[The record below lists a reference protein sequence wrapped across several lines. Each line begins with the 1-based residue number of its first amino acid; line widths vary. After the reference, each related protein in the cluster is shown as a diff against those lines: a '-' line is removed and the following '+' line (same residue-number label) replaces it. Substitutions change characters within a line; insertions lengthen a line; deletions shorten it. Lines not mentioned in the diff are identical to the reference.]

1 MIYLSKKLVTLV
13 ILDGFGLTEI
23 EKGNAIRAARK
34 PNLDKLFNTCPN
46 TILHCSGLDVGLPE
60 GQMSGS
66 EVGHM
71 NIGAGRVVYQSLPR
85 ISKSISDGDFFQKEE
100 FLNAINNCKK
110 NNTKLHL
117 MGLLSDG
124 GVHSYNKHLYALL
137 ELAKKEN
144 FTDVHVHCFLDGRD
158 VSPTSGVGYIKELIE
173 KMSSIGVGDIA
184 TVMGRYYAMDR
195 DGMWDRIE
203 KAYDAMVLGEG
214 NHCDSAVLAVE
225 RSYNESITDEFV
237 KPTVITKDEVPVA
250 FISENDSIIFYNFR
264 PDRAR
269 LITRALVDEKF
280 KSFER
285 KKGYFPLKFV
295 CMTQYDLDM
304 PNVSVVFKPESLEN
318 NLGDYLSQK
327 GFKQF
332 RIAET
337 QKYAHVTFFFNGG
350 LEEPYKGED
359 RLLIPSPKVDTF
371 DQKPEMSAFEITE
384 EAVKRIESGKYNFIL
399 MNYANCD
406 MVGHTGNFDAA
417 IKAVETVDKCVG
429 DIVESVL
436 KQDGI
441 VLITADHGNCEQMT
455 DYNTGEI
462 FTPHTTNVVP
472 LILVGDNVALEKGRL
487 ANIAPT
493 ILEILGVE
501 KPIEMTEESLIV
513 KI

>member
-1 MIYLSKKLVTLV
+1 LNKKLVTLV

-23 EKGNAIRAARK
+23 ERGNAIKAAKK
-34 PNLDKLFNTCPN
+34 PNLDKFFNTYPN

-85 ISKSISDGDFFQKEE
+85 ISKSIADGDFFQKQE
-100 FLNAINNCKK
+100 FLDAISNCKR

-124 GVHSYNKHLYALL
+124 GVHSYNTHLYALL

-144 FTDVHVHCFLDGRD
+144 FKEVYVHCFLDGRD
-158 VSPTSGVGYIKELIE
+158 VSPTSGIGYIKELIE
-173 KMSSIGVGDIA
+173 KISSIGIGSVA

-195 DGMWDRIE
+195 DEMWDRIE

-214 NHCDSAVLAVE
+214 NHCESAVIALE
-225 RSYNESITDEFV
+225 RSYNEKVTDEFV
-237 KPTVITKDEVPVA
+237 KPTVITSNDTPVA
-250 FISENDSIIFYNFR
+250 LISENDSIIFYNFR

-280 KSFER
+280 KGFER
-285 KKGYFPLKFV
+285 KKGYFPVKFV
-295 CMTQYDLDM
+295 CMTQYDLEM
-304 PNVSVVFKPESLEN
+304 PNVSVVYKTESLEN

-327 GFKQF
+327 GLKQF

-371 DQKPEMSAFEITE
+371 DQKPEMSAFEITA
-384 EAVKRIESGKYNFIL
+384 EAVKKIKSGEYDFVL

-406 MVGHTGNFDAA
+406 MVGHTGNFDATV
-417 IKAVETVDKCVG
+417 KAVETVDKCVG
-429 DIVESVL
+429 EIVESVL
-436 KQDGI
+436 NQNGV
-441 VLITADHGNCEQMT
+441 VLITADHGNCEQMI

-472 LILVGDNVALEKGRL
+472 FILIGKDVVLRKGKL

-493 ILEILGVE
+493 ILEILGLE
-501 KPIEMTEESLIV
+501 KPTAMNEESLITT
-513 KI
+513 I

>member
-1 MIYLSKKLVTLV
+1 M

-23 EKGNAIRAARK
+23 ERGNAIKAAKK
-34 PNLDKLFNTCPN
+34 PNLDKFFNTYPN

-85 ISKSISDGDFFQKEE
+85 ISKSIADGDFFQKQE
-100 FLNAINNCKK
+100 FLDAISNCKR

-124 GVHSYNKHLYALL
+124 GVHSYNTHLYALL

-144 FTDVHVHCFLDGRD
+144 FKEVYVHCFLDGRD
-158 VSPTSGVGYIKELIE
+158 VSPTSGIGYIKELIE
-173 KMSSIGVGDIA
+173 KISSIGIGSVA

-195 DGMWDRIE
+195 DEMWDRIE

-214 NHCDSAVLAVE
+214 NHCESAVIALE
-225 RSYNESITDEFV
+225 RSYNEKVTDEFV
-237 KPTVITKDEVPVA
+237 KPTVITSNDTPVA
-250 FISENDSIIFYNFR
+250 LISENDSIIFYNFR

-280 KSFER
+280 KGFER
-285 KKGYFPLKFV
+285 KKGYFPVKFV
-295 CMTQYDLDM
+295 CMTQYDLEM
-304 PNVSVVFKPESLEN
+304 PNVSVVYKTESLEN

-327 GFKQF
+327 GLKQF

-371 DQKPEMSAFEITE
+371 DQKPEMSAFEITA
-384 EAVKRIESGKYNFIL
+384 EAVKKIKSGEYDFVL

-406 MVGHTGNFDAA
+406 MVGHTGNFDATV
-417 IKAVETVDKCVG
+417 KAVETVDKCVG
-429 DIVESVL
+429 EIVESVL
-436 KQDGI
+436 NQNGV
-441 VLITADHGNCEQMT
+441 VLITADHGNCEQMI

-472 LILVGDNVALEKGRL
+472 FILIGKDVVLRKGKL

-493 ILEILGVE
+493 ILEILGLE
-501 KPIEMTEESLIV
+501 KPTAMNEESLITT
-513 KI
+513 I